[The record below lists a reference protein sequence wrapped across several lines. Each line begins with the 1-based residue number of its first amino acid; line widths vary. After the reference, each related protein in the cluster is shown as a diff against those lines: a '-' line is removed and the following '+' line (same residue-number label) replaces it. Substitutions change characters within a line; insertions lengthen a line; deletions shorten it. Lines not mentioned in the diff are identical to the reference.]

1 MKRRPFYPSETET
14 TSGGRIV
21 RPVILTARGENGF
34 MIRFDKASE
43 RRCSSEPIDRLLSWS
58 A

>member
-21 RPVILTARGENGF
+21 RALVLTVRGENGF
-34 MIRFDKASE
+34 MIRPDKASE
-43 RRCSSEPIDRLLSWS
+43 RRSSSEPIDRLLSWS